1 MKMPTHAKM
10 AKEKGKTATRS
21 KLSDFGRSPEPKTS
35 KETAGPVEE
44 DANTKEASSVPHT
57 GAASELKLV
66 KEEILKAVG
75 DLKNEFKDKLN
86 DILKAAEETT
96 KQLADCTS
104 RIGEAEERVS
114 AVEDECCVLKG
125 KVEDLEKRNKALE
138 DKLVDMET
146 RSRLNNIR
154 VVGLPEGAEGPDPCS
169 FLENWLA
176 DALDMGPLRSPL
188 VLERAHRVGPRRA
201 TGDPPRPLIMRFLNY
216 KQKVAVMNAARKKGE
231 IRYKNINV
239 RLYNDLAT
247 EVHKQR
253 KQYDAVRA
261 QLILMKLITYLCT
274 PQFGETSI
282 LSQGGQ
288 ILIYIYQIQNH

>member
-1 MKMPTHAKM
+1 WET
-10 AKEKGKTATRS
+10 KTYMD
-21 KLSDFGRSPEPKTS
+21 LFG
-35 KETAGPVEE
+35 
-44 DANTKEASSVPHT
+44 
-57 GAASELKLV
+57 
-66 KEEILKAVG
+66 
-75 DLKNEFKDKLN
+75 
-86 DILKAAEETT
+86 AERGR
-96 KQLADCTS
+96 C
-104 RIGEAEERVS
+104 EAEERVS

-176 DALDMGPLRSPL
+176 DALDMGPLRAPL

-216 KQKVAVMNAARKKGE
+216 KQKVAVMNAARKKGD

-253 KQYDAVRA
+253 KQYDTVRA
-261 QLILMKLITYLCT
+261 QLRRLGLRHGFRPPTKLLVTYKERTHTFDNVSQENKRNPREILLDNTA
-274 PQFGETSI
+274 
-282 LSQGGQ
+282 
-288 ILIYIYQIQNH
+288 

>member
-1 MKMPTHAKM
+1 
-10 AKEKGKTATRS
+10 EKKKT
-21 KLSDFGRSPEPKTS
+21 KT
-35 KETAGPVEE
+35 
-44 DANTKEASSVPHT
+44 
-57 GAASELKLV
+57 
-66 KEEILKAVG
+66 
-75 DLKNEFKDKLN
+75 
-86 DILKAAEETT
+86 AEETT

-114 AVEDECCVLKG
+114 AVEDECCFLKG
-125 KVEDLEKRNKALE
+125 KVEELEKRNKALE
-138 DKLVDMET
+138 DKLFDMET
-146 RSRLNNIR
+146 RSRLNNIQ

-169 FLENWLA
+169 FLESWLA

-188 VLERAHRVGPRRA
+188 VLERA
-201 TGDPPRPLIMRFLNY
+201 PLIMRFLNY
-216 KQKVAVMNAARKKGE
+216 KQKVAVMNAARKKGD

-239 RLYNDLAT
+239 QLYNDLAT

-253 KQYDAVRA
+253 KQYKAVRA
-261 QLILMKLITYLCT
+261 QLLITYLCT

>member
-1 MKMPTHAKM
+1 MVNILWIFD
-10 AKEKGKTATRS
+10 
-21 KLSDFGRSPEPKTS
+21 LSLYRQKHEQK
-35 KETAGPVEE
+35 
-44 DANTKEASSVPHT
+44 
-57 GAASELKLV
+57 
-66 KEEILKAVG
+66 
-75 DLKNEFKDKLN
+75 
-86 DILKAAEETT
+86 T
-96 KQLADCTS
+96 KQLWIFQS
-104 RIGEAEERVS
+104 RIGEAEEPVS

-125 KVEDLEKRNKALE
+125 KVEELEKRNKALE

-169 FLENWLA
+169 FLESWLA
-176 DALDMGPLRSPL
+176 NALDMGPLRSPL
-188 VLERAHRVGPRRA
+188 VLERAHRVGRRRA

-216 KQKVAVMNAARKKGE
+216 KQKVAVMNAARKKGD

-261 QLILMKLITYLCT
+261 QLRITKCQQIEQFLTLSGLIR
-274 PQFGETSI
+274 TSMNKERKWA
-282 LSQGGQ
+282 LYWHGKF
-288 ILIYIYQIQNH
+288 NN